1 MVTNFSKKRRLIAE
15 NYNKI
20 LYMISENNKPQGVT
34 MRKYRTVAIPID
46 VFEELKQIANQE
58 GRSYA
63 RQISW
68 MIKNYFSKTL
78 TSNYYLLY
86 LIYIINF
93 PKIMIF

>member
-68 MIKNYFSKTL
+68 MIKNYFSK
-78 TSNYYLLY
+78 NVD
-86 LIYIINF
+86 
-93 PKIMIF
+93 K

>member
-1 MVTNFSKKRRLIAE
+1 
-15 NYNKI
+15 
-20 LYMISENNKPQGVT
+20 MISESNKPQGVT

-68 MIKNYFSKTL
+68 MIKNYFGKRG
-78 TSNYYLLY
+78 Y
-86 LIYIINF
+86 
-93 PKIMIF
+93 